1 MNETA
6 AKTQIVI
13 NTLETI
19 NIPASYQN
27 VSRMLGV
34 YRTLFEIRDS
44 QEEKAEEAPEDGR
57 EADAE

>member
-13 NTLETI
+13 NTLENI